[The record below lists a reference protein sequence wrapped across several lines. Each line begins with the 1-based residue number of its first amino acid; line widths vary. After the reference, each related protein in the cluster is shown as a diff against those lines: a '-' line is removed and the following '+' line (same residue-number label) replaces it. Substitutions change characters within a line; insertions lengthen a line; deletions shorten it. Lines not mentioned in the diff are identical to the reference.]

1 MANIIKPIIKAATK
15 KRGRPKVDKRKGRGK
30 RAAQSKARQQAYQ
43 QRQTEAA
50 EKAGTTKAGL
60 ARERMI
66 DKKISE
72 IRNKDISGNV
82 KTNAIAEVKETKG
95 KISVADAIKKA
106 ENAAPR
112 VKKVMSRARKETAKL
127 RSRGAF
133 KGFSEEQMKERRS
146 LIRKAL
152 QDMKNE
158 GKERVTIMDRTLSL
172 TPEGE
177 KLLKTRGGTQKI
189 IAASGPTGTKKNQYL
204 YQTMDE
210 QSTVLGKKVDKDTY
224 KQMRLSEK
232 LEYIQKRFAPDFTTT
247 QLKTIMMSKEPGVR
261 IANKPKNKIEG
272 LRNRLKAKGLL
283 PPLGAKTPPKV
294 SGEQKAVQKNI
305 QRTESQ
311 INKIRNK
318 DIPVV
323 EQRIDRAQAAL
334 KNAKTSE
341 VKNKL
346 RKEITEAQTEKRR
359 LTNIA
364 NDLQQN
370 KVSDAKKQATKIS
383 SPSSPTRMGTKTAT
397 VNKRKGGKVGMYKSG
412 KQIKSKS
419 PRGCG
424 AAMRG
429 YGKAMKGMK

>member
-1 MANIIKPIIKAATK
+1 MANILKPIIKAATK

-43 QRQTEAA
+43 QRQAEAA

-60 ARERMI
+60 ARDRMI

-172 TPEGE
+172 TPAGE
-177 KLLKTRGGTQKI
+177 KLLKTRGGAQKI

-204 YQTMDE
+204 YQTMNE
-210 QSTVLGKKVDKDTY
+210 QATVKGKKVDKDTY

-247 QLKTIMMSKEPGVR
+247 QLKTIMMSKEPGIR
-261 IANKPKNKIEG
+261 IANKPNSKIEG

-294 SGEQKAVQKNI
+294 TGEQKAVQKNI

-311 INKIRNK
+311 IKKIRNK
-318 DIPVV
+318 DIPAV
-323 EQRIDRAQAAL
+323 EQRIERAQDAL
-334 KNAKTSE
+334 KTAKTSE
-341 VKNKL
+341 AKNKL
-346 RKEITEAQTEKRR
+346 RKTITEAQTEKRR

-370 KVSDAKKQATKIS
+370 KVSDAKKQATKIGGS
-383 SPSSPTRMGTKTAT
+383 GPGSVKRGLTPPAM
-397 VNKRKGGKVGMYKSG
+397 KRKGGKVGMYKSG
-412 KQIKSKS
+412 KQIKSKN

-429 YGKAMKGMK
+429 FGKAMKGMK